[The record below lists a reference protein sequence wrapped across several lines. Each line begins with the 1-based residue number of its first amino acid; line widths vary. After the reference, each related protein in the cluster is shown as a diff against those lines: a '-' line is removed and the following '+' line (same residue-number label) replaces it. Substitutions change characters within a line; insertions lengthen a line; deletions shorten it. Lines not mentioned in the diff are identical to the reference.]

1 MDIARH
7 RLGLAG
13 RLLGLLCLL
22 LVVQGC
28 PPTAP
33 PASVRF
39 PITYG
44 SHTALPPAQQRI
56 LLWGEPRLTDVAVE
70 WLRSHHYASILVPE
84 KHSFPATHVSE
95 GVSDR
100 KTALVAA
107 ENRKAEVVL
116 LLELEE
122 SQEGALLEPHCG
134 SLFHVGV
141 EVRGLSVESGDTLL
155 RGHAHYP
162 HCVAL
167 SDTTIRSLTCQA
179 LATAWGYRP
188 SGQLDLPS
196 DLMCTTGQIEPIPF
210 R

>member
-28 PPTAP
+28 PSKAP
-33 PASVRF
+33 PLSVRF

-44 SHTALPPAQQRI
+44 SHTALPPTQHRI
-56 LLWGEPRLTDVAVE
+56 LLWGDPRLADVAVE
-70 WLRSHHYASILVPE
+70 WLRSRHYTSLLVPW
-84 KHSFPATHVSE
+84 KNSSPATHVSE

-196 DLMCTTGQIEPIPF
+196 DLMCTAGQTDPIPL

>member
-1 MDIARH
+1 M
-7 RLGLAG
+7 
-13 RLLGLLCLL
+13 
-22 LVVQGC
+22 
-28 PPTAP
+28 
-33 PASVRF
+33 
-39 PITYG
+39 
-44 SHTALPPAQQRI
+44 
-56 LLWGEPRLTDVAVE
+56 
-70 WLRSHHYASILVPE
+70 
-84 KHSFPATHVSE
+84 
-95 GVSDR
+95 
-100 KTALVAA
+100 
-107 ENRKAEVVL
+107 VL

-196 DLMCTTGQIEPIPF
+196 DLMCTAGQTDPIPL